1 MTIDIETLLT
11 IIFVLVDDWYQT
23 QGVLLLQGKR
33 GAKPRFSD
41 SEVIPLVLAMDFIP
55 FPSETQFLHFIRANY
70 RALFPQLLSQ
80 SQFNRRARALR
91 LVIAELR
98 QHWAEMLGVTLQT
111 QFLLDTTPV
120 PVVGYKRDKSHSDFV
135 GSAAYG
141 VCVSRNLKYFG
152 YKLVLLVTLEGVP
165 VAFELVP
172 ANTDEREA
180 AEEVLWCVWGCD
192 IFADKG
198 FLGEDWQREQKELR
212 GNRIW
217 TCKRVNQKEQNP
229 AEFDRWLNRFR
240 EYIESTFNV
249 IRNTGRN
256 LERLLAKTVV
266 GLSTRVIAKLTSYTL
281 KLFLRRFWGI
291 DVQTFT
297 QVATQS

>member
-1 MTIDIETLLT
+1 
-11 IIFVLVDDWYQT
+11 
-23 QGVLLLQGKR
+23 
-33 GAKPRFSD
+33 
-41 SEVIPLVLAMDFIP
+41 
-55 FPSETQFLHFIRANY
+55 
-70 RALFPQLLSQ
+70 
-80 SQFNRRARALR
+80 
-91 LVIAELR
+91 
-98 QHWAEMLGVTLQT
+98 
-111 QFLLDTTPV
+111 
-120 PVVGYKRDKSHSDFV
+120 
-135 GSAAYG
+135 
-141 VCVSRNLKYFG
+141 
-152 YKLVLLVTLEGVP
+152 
-165 VAFELVP
+165 
-172 ANTDEREA
+172 
-180 AEEVLWCVWGCD
+180 VWGCD

-198 FLGEDWQREQKELR
+198 FLGEDWQRKQKELR

-297 QVATQS
+297 HVATQS